1 MYIYHFFYI
10 KYKKKDYLRNNMEK
24 KLVKISLVG
33 EVCPMTFVKTRLALE
48 KIATGERLKVVF
60 DSKEAKTNV
69 PRSLKELKYKIIE
82 ISEFKKNNFHII
94 IEK

>member
-1 MYIYHFFYI
+1 MD
-10 KYKKKDYLRNNMEK
+10 KKIVNEINLK
-24 KLVKISLVG
+24 G

-48 KIATGERLKVVF
+48 KVDYGERIKVIF

-69 PRSLKELKYKIIE
+69 PKSLEELNHKIIHIDKLE
-82 ISEFKKNNFHII
+82 RDNFYII